1 MIVKKFQA
9 PTEKEAILKAKDE
22 LGSNAVVLNV
32 KTLKQRGVFRL
43 FKKDVVEITAALEEN
58 DFIDGINKKK
68 PTFNKNTSNV
78 INSRMV
84 SDSSIMPQLDENK
97 AFGQMMHGS
106 TVRGGIDLV
115 ADDTIKTGSDTSAIE
130 QKLDSLQQMLKQQM
144 DNNNIYKPQTPQR
157 QNYTSAKN
165 NSVSGQMHQDNNEE
179 YGRNVIKERES
190 ANYKYLQLIYNKMID
205 SDVAPEYADEI
216 IGDIES
222 SLKKESN
229 IDSILAAVYQKIIL
243 KLGQTKSIQLGNK
256 PQIVMFIGPT
266 GVGKT
271 TTIAKIASTF
281 KLEKQAKVAFI
292 TSDTYRIAAVEQL
305 NTYASIIDCP
315 VSVVYTND
323 ELVECVDKYKN
334 YDLIMIDTAGRS
346 HKAEGQMEELEDLVG
361 VLKQKK
367 DEFDLDIYLTLSITT
382 KYKDLMSI
390 CDRYKNISD
399 ETCVMG
405 NMLNIEL
412 YTGAPLSYTTSGQN
426 VPNDIEI
433 IDKQAL
439 AKHLLGGSI

>member
-1 MIVKKFQA
+1 
-9 PTEKEAILKAKDE
+9 
-22 LGSNAVVLNV
+22 
-32 KTLKQRGVFRL
+32 
-43 FKKDVVEITAALEEN
+43 
-58 DFIDGINKKK
+58 
-68 PTFNKNTSNV
+68 
-78 INSRMV
+78 
-84 SDSSIMPQLDENK
+84 
-97 AFGQMMHGS
+97 
-106 TVRGGIDLV
+106 
-115 ADDTIKTGSDTSAIE
+115 
-130 QKLDSLQQMLKQQM
+130 M

-165 NSVSGQMHQDNNEE
+165 NSASGQMHQNNNEE

-271 TTIAKIASTF
+271 TTIAKIASAF

-346 HKAEGQMEELEDLVG
+346 
-361 VLKQKK
+361 
-367 DEFDLDIYLTLSITT
+367 
-382 KYKDLMSI
+382 
-390 CDRYKNISD
+390 N
-399 ETCVMG
+399 
-405 NMLNIEL
+405 
-412 YTGAPLSYTTSGQN
+412 
-426 VPNDIEI
+426 
-433 IDKQAL
+433 
-439 AKHLLGGSI
+439 

>member
-97 AFGQMMHGS
+97 AFGQMMPGS
-106 TVRGGIDLV
+106 AISGGIDLV

-144 DNNNIYKPQTPQR
+144 DNNNTYKPQTLQR

-229 IDSILAAVYQKIIL
+229 I
-243 KLGQTKSIQLGNK
+243 
-256 PQIVMFIGPT
+256 
-266 GVGKT
+266 
-271 TTIAKIASTF
+271 
-281 KLEKQAKVAFI
+281 
-292 TSDTYRIAAVEQL
+292 
-305 NTYASIIDCP
+305 
-315 VSVVYTND
+315 
-323 ELVECVDKYKN
+323 
-334 YDLIMIDTAGRS
+334 
-346 HKAEGQMEELEDLVG
+346 
-361 VLKQKK
+361 
-367 DEFDLDIYLTLSITT
+367 YL
-382 KYKDLMSI
+382 
-390 CDRYKNISD
+390 
-399 ETCVMG
+399 
-405 NMLNIEL
+405 
-412 YTGAPLSYTTSGQN
+412 
-426 VPNDIEI
+426 
-433 IDKQAL
+433 
-439 AKHLLGGSI
+439 